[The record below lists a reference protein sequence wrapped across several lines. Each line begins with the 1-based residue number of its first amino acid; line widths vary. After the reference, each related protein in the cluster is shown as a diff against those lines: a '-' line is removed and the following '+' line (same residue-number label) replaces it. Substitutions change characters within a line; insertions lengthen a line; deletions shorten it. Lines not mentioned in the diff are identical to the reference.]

1 MSSSLNPASVDLTHA
16 RAPYLTGLA
25 LAGVGAVFFSA
36 KAIVAKLLY
45 REGIDAVSLIA
56 LRMLLSLPFFLIVA
70 AWTWRDA
77 PRLSLRDFSRIAALG
92 LVGYYGSSMLD
103 FLGLQ
108 FITAGLERLILFLT
122 PSFVLMLGIFAYK
135 RRVTRRQWISM
146 GFAYAGI
153 VLVFWHDVSLGDGG
167 GVALGAGCV
176 LAAAL
181 LYGVYLLYSGELV
194 QRVGSLRLVAIAMS
208 ISAVAS
214 IGQYALLRP
223 IETLIQ
229 QTATVWSLSL
239 LIASLC
245 TVLPVFLTMFAV
257 ERVGAGDASQA
268 QMIGPVSTL
277 FLAWWVLGE
286 PVTALQLAGTALV
299 MTGIWL
305 LSTRR
310 RVPAVAATPAA

>member
-1 MSSSLNPASVDLTHA
+1 MSLSSSPASLRASHS

-70 AWTWRDA
+70 AWTWRA
-77 PRLSLRDFSRIAALG
+77 PPRLSARDYLRIAGLG
-92 LVGYYGSSMLD
+92 FVGYYCSSMLD

-108 FITAGLERLILFLT
+108 LISAGLERLILFLT
-122 PSFVLMLGIFAYK
+122 PSFVLLLGIFVFK
-135 RRVTRRQWISM
+135 RRVTAQQWLSM
-146 GFAYAGI
+146 AFAYAGI
-153 VLVFWHDVSLGDGG
+153 VLVFWQDVSLGGG
-167 GVALGAGCV
+167 AVALGAGCV

-181 LYGVYLLYSGELV
+181 TYGVYLLYSGEMV
-194 QRVGSLRLVAIAMS
+194 QRVGSLRLVALAMS
-208 ISAVAS
+208 WSALMS
-214 IGQYALLRP
+214 IAQYPLLRP
-223 IETLIQ
+223 AETLFH
-229 QTATVWSLSL
+229 QTAAVWGLSL
-239 LIASLC
+239 LMAAVC

-257 ERVGAGDASQA
+257 ERVGAGDAAQA

-286 PVTALQLAGTALV
+286 PLTALQLAGTALV

-310 RVPAVAATPAA
+310 ATAVAATPAA

>member
-1 MSSSLNPASVDLTHA
+1 MPSSPDPVSADASHR
-16 RAPYLTGLA
+16 RAPDLTGLA
-25 LAGVGAVFFSA
+25 LAAVGAVFFSA
-36 KAIVAKLLY
+36 KAIVAKLAY

-56 LRMLLSLPFFLIVA
+56 LRMLLSLPFFLLVA
-70 AWTWRDA
+70 AWTWRDG
-77 PRLSLRDFSRIAALG
+77 PRLSLRDFARIGSLG
-92 LVGYYGSSMLD
+92 LVGYYVSSMLD
-103 FLGLQ
+103 FVGLHY
-108 FITAGLERLILFLT
+108 ITAGLERLILFLA
-122 PSFVLMLGIFAYK
+122 PSFVLLLGLCVFK
-135 RRVTRRQWISM
+135 RRVMRQQWISM

-153 VLVFWHDVSLGDGG
+153 VLVFWHDVSLGGA

-181 LYGVYLLYSGELV
+181 LYAVYLLYSGELV

-208 ISAVAS
+208 IAAVAS

-223 IETLIQ
+223 ITTLVQ
-229 QTATVWSLSL
+229 QTATVWSLSFL
-239 LIASLC
+239 LASVC

-257 ERVGAGDASQA
+257 ERVGAGDAAQA
-268 QMIGPVSTL
+268 QMVGPVSTL

-286 PVTALQLAGTALV
+286 PISALQLAGTALV

-310 RVPAVAATPAA
+310 VPAVAATPAA